1 MSSPSPSRWLTWANL
16 VTSLRL
22 ALIPATYLSIT
33 FSDWALAAV
42 LFTIVVLSDV
52 IDGRIA
58 RKFNEASPLGG
69 LLDHATDATFV
80 AICTAAI
87 ASSGQINAWLA
98 PLIAITFIQY
108 TLDSKTLQ
116 GQTLRAS
123 KIGRLNGIAY
133 FVLVG
138 TVIGHHVLGFYF
150 LDIPIQAFAW
160 ILVVSS
166 LISIVDRLDGL
177 RRLRA

>member
-1 MSSPSPSRWLTWANL
+1 MV
-16 VTSLRL
+16 VT
-22 ALIPATYLSIT
+22 
-33 FSDWALAAV
+33 D
-42 LFTIVVLSDV
+42 VV
-52 IDGRIA
+52 DGRLA
-58 RKFNEASPLGG
+58 RKFNQASPLGG

-80 AICTAAI
+80 TTCTAAI
-87 ASSGQINAWLA
+87 ASIGAVNSLLA

-108 TLDSKTLQ
+108 TLDSKALR

-150 LDIPIQAFAW
+150 LTVPIQLFAW
-160 ILVVSS
+160 LLVASS
-166 LISIVDRLDGL
+166 LISILDRLDGL

>member
-1 MSSPSPSRWLTWANL
+1 MSSQWFTWANL
-16 VTSLRL
+16 VTALRL
-22 ALIPATYLSIT
+22 ALIPATYFSII
-33 FSDWALAAV
+33 FADWLLAAV
-42 LFTIVVLSDV
+42 LFTVVVVTDV
-52 IDGRIA
+52 VDGRLA
-58 RKFNEASPLGG
+58 RKFNQATPLGG

-87 ASSGQINAWLA
+87 ASSGLINTWLA

-108 TLDSKTLQ
+108 TLDSKALQ

-150 LDIPIQAFAW
+150 LSLPIQLFAW
-160 ILVVSS
+160 LLVATS

>member
-1 MSSPSPSRWLTWANL
+1 MASRWFTWANL
-16 VTSLRL
+16 VTGLRL
-22 ALIPATYLSIT
+22 ALIPATYLSIV
-33 FSDWALAAV
+33 FGDWALAAV
-42 LFTIVVLSDV
+42 LFTIVVVTDV
-52 IDGRIA
+52 LDGRLA
-58 RKFNEASPLGG
+58 RKFNQASPLGG

-87 ASSGQINAWLA
+87 AGTGQINPWLA

-108 TLDSKTLQ
+108 TLDSKALQ

-138 TVIGHHVLGFYF
+138 TVIGHHVLGFAF
-150 LDIPIQAFAW
+150 LSLPIQIFAW
-160 ILVVSS
+160 VLVISS
-166 LISIVDRLDGL
+166 LVSIVDRLDGL
-177 RRLRA
+177 RRLRL

>member
-1 MSSPSPSRWLTWANL
+1 MSSPWLTWANL

-22 ALIPATYLSIT
+22 ALIPATVFSIS
-33 FSDWALAAV
+33 FNDWGLAAI
-42 LFTIVVLSDV
+42 LFTIVVISDV
-52 IDGRIA
+52 VDGRLA
-58 RKFNEASPLGG
+58 RQFNQATPLGG
-69 LLDHATDATFV
+69 LLDHATDATFA
-80 AICTAAI
+80 AICTATI
-87 ASSGQINAWLA
+87 ASSGQINVWLA

-108 TLDSKTLQ
+108 TLDSKALQ

-150 LDIPIQAFAW
+150 LELPIQVFAW
-160 ILVVSS
+160 ILVASS
-166 LISIVDRLDGL
+166 LVSIVDRLDGL